1 MFANRFTLQ
10 SRLIFAVLLP
20 CVALIIVGMASFNS
34 MSTIQR
40 QAEQLYLN
48 TAAPM
53 RSMAEVASRIPRM
66 RVGIDMM
73 LLQETSLRDK
83 KGVLTRVKETRDE
96 DIPEM
101 RQSVEHA
108 VQSQVDPE
116 QRRQVQQLLTDFE
129 KMVSTQLNPM
139 LAAFEKG
146 DLDTARNIYRDQYA
160 VTYGELRKK
169 ANVILD
175 SLLEQAKQQ
184 KVNSQKSY
192 AQGQNH
198 MFIIIGIGVL
208 ISFVTSFF
216 IVIGL
221 KTRVASLQK
230 SIALAAENM
239 ALDARIDLGGQDELS
254 KISESFNDFIEKVHV
269 AIKQVASSSYE
280 LANTANQVSARALL
294 TKNNCTS
301 QRDRTV
307 QVATAIHE
315 LGATVGEIANNA
327 AQAADVAKQ
336 ATHQAENGTTVVEK
350 AQVQIADLITE
361 LEQAAQVVGSL
372 AGQVVNISSI
382 LETIR
387 SISEQTNL
395 LALNAAIEAARAGE
409 QGRGFAVVAD
419 EVRNLASRSAAS
431 TEEIQRVI
439 NNLQE
444 ESKRA
449 VGAMSQGR
457 EQSLLV
463 VEQAEN
469 ANSSLKQ
476 IRVYIENISDQNIQ
490 VATATE
496 EQSSV
501 VSEINRT
508 VEDINH
514 LTMETT
520 TVAEELTVSSEHLKK
535 VSKQLDSLV
544 NNFKL

>member
-184 KVNSQKSY
+184 NVNSQKSY
-192 AQGQNH
+192 AQGRNH

-254 KISESFNDFIEKVHV
+254 KISDSFNDFIEKVHV

>member
-184 KVNSQKSY
+184 NVNSQKSY

>member
-116 QRRQVQQLLTDFE
+116 QRKQVQQLLTDFE

-139 LAAFEKG
+139 LAAFEKD

-184 KVNSQKSY
+184 NVNSQKSY

-254 KISESFNDFIEKVHV
+254 KISDSFNDFIEKVHV

>member
-83 KGVLTRVKETRDE
+83 KGVLTRVKETRAE

-116 QRRQVQQLLTDFE
+116 QRKQVQQLLTDFE

-160 VTYGELRKK
+160 LTYGELRKK

-184 KVNSQKSY
+184 NINSQKSY

-230 SIALAAENM
+230 SIALAAEHM

-254 KISESFNDFIEKVHV
+254 KISDSFNDFIEKVHV

-457 EQSLLV
+457 EQGLLV

-476 IRVYIENISDQNIQ
+476 ICVYIENISDQNIQ

-520 TVAEELTVSSEHLKK
+520 TVAEELTASSEHLKK
-535 VSKQLDSLV
+535 VSKQLDNLV

>member
-83 KGVLTRVKETRDE
+83 KGVLTRVKETRAE

-160 VTYGELRKK
+160 LTYGELRKK

-184 KVNSQKSY
+184 NINSQKSY

-254 KISESFNDFIEKVHV
+254 KISDSFNDFIEKVHV

-457 EQSLLV
+457 EQGLLV

-476 IRVYIENISDQNIQ
+476 ICVYIENISDQNIQ

-520 TVAEELTVSSEHLKK
+520 TVAEELTASSEHLKK
-535 VSKQLDSLV
+535 VSKQLDNLV

>member
-129 KMVSTQLNPM
+129 RMVSTQLNPM

-184 KVNSQKSY
+184 NVNSQKSY

-254 KISESFNDFIEKVHV
+254 KISDSFNDFIEKVHV

>member
-83 KGVLTRVKETRDE
+83 KGVLTRVKETRAE

-116 QRRQVQQLLTDFE
+116 QRKQVQQLLTDFE

-184 KVNSQKSY
+184 NVNSQKSY

-254 KISESFNDFIEKVHV
+254 KISDSFNDFIEKVHV